1 MRQRLAP
8 QKDRKMMKRLLL
20 SLALALVLT
29 SGAALAP
36 WQARPAAADASC
48 MTFAETGHALCGRFL
63 AYWQEHGGLA
73 QQGFPVSD
81 LFSEQSSTDGRT
93 YQVQYFERAVFEYHP
108 ELPSS
113 NNILLS
119 QVGRAA
125 LKARYPQGIVAAAGP
140 SLALALS
147 GGCAAF
153 DETNQSVCGAFL
165 IYWKANGGLAQQG
178 FPLSPVFNEV
188 NKDNGQT
195 YQVQYFERAVMEYHP
210 ENAAPN
216 DVLLSQ
222 LGRARYASR
231 YPNGPGTLDTEFV
244 SISTV
249 TLKTVTGN
257 YVDWSLQVRN
267 ISDQPLLSVLTTLV
281 FLDANGDQLD
291 TSIGGA
297 TNLNP
302 NETRTI
308 RGISIKG
315 LGYARYRLLPPE
327 TLLKP

>member
-1 MRQRLAP
+1 
-8 QKDRKMMKRLLL
+8 MKRLLL
-20 SLALALVLT
+20 PLALALALT

-36 WQARPAAADASC
+36 WQARPAAAAADPAPC
-48 MTFAETGHALCGRFL
+48 IPFTETGHALCGRFL
-63 AYWQEHGGLA
+63 TYWQDHGGLA

-81 LFSEQSSTDGRT
+81 LFSEQSPTDGRT

-108 ELPSS
+108 ELPGTDKV
-113 NNILLS
+113 LLS
-119 QVGRAA
+119 QVGRET
-125 LKARYPQGIVAAAGP
+125 LKTRYPKGIVAAAGP
-140 SLALALS
+140 ALAPAL
-147 GGCAAF
+147 GGDCAAF
-153 DETNQSVCGAFL
+153 GETGQGVCGVFL
-165 IYWKANGGLAQQG
+165 TYWQKNGGLAQQG

-195 YQVQYFERAVMEYHP
+195 YQVQYFERAVLEYHP
-210 ENAAPN
+210 ENATPN

-222 LGRARYASR
+222 LGRSRYASR
-231 YPNGPGTLDTEFV
+231 YPAGPGTLDTEFV
-244 SISTV
+244 SISNV

-257 YVDWSLQVRN
+257 YVDWSLQVKN

-281 FLDANGDQLD
+281 FLDAAGNQLD

-297 TNLNP
+297 TNMNP

-308 RGISIKG
+308 HGISIKG
-315 LGYARYRLLPPE
+315 VGYAQYRLLSPE